1 MSEVPLLSSF
11 VAVKHV
17 PLLNT
22 FSSANS
28 KTLSE
33 STLKSYFGMKK
44 KKKKKKEKKRKRETI
59 LFDSEKKRKSVAV
72 KATVQLNESKG
83 LSVMNFSECLSL
95 VDNSSR

>member
-1 MSEVPLLSSF
+1 M
-11 VAVKHV
+11 K
-17 PLLNT
+17 
-22 FSSANS
+22 
-28 KTLSE
+28 
-33 STLKSYFGMKK
+33 KK

-95 VDNSSR
+95 VDNSSRWS